1 MQTAILWE
9 ESTKIILEI
18 EFKKNIF
25 VVERNV
31 AIRNWLEEECQDAQ
45 KRVEN
50 FLNNDL
56 LR

>member
-1 MQTAILWE
+1 MQTTILWE

-45 KRVEN
+45 KRVEI